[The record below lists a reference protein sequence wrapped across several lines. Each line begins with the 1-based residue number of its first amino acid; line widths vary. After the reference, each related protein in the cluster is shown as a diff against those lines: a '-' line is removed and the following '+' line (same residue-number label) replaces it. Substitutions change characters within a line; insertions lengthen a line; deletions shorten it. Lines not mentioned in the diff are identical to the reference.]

1 MELLKT
7 IRRRSFL
14 SESVY
19 VALNIAL
26 AVAVLIIVWTV
37 ESPVPALLLVLLSKW
52 RIFAVRPRYWIAN
65 IQANLVDII
74 VSVSAVML
82 MYSVV
87 GITNGL
93 FAQILL
99 AALYAIWLIVLKP
112 RSKTR
117 AVVSQAATA
126 LVSGAMVL
134 FVSSYSW
141 PIEIVV
147 LAMAVL
153 GYVVTRHALVRYKED
168 HLQFLS
174 LTWAFVMAQL
184 SWVFSHW
191 VIAYTVPILEVRI
204 PQAVLVISVLSF
216 VAFKVYTSYKQ
227 HEQIR
232 SVDVTLPIVFGI
244 SIIFV
249 LIVFFSNIPIGT
261 L

>member
-52 RIFAVRPRYWIAN
+52 RIFAVRPRYWVAN

-74 VSVSAVML
+74 VNVSAVML

-87 GITNGL
+87 GMTSGL
-93 FAQILL
+93 LVQAFL
-99 AALYAIWLIVLKP
+99 AVLYAVWLIVLKP
-112 RSKTR
+112 RSTTR

-126 LVSGAMVL
+126 LVAGTMVL

-147 LAMAVL
+147 LAMAGL
-153 GYVVTRHALVRYKED
+153 GYVVTRHALVRFKED
-168 HLQFLS
+168 HLQFLA

-184 SWVFSHW
+184 GWVLSHW
-191 VIAYTVPILEVRI
+191 VIAYTVPILEIRI
-204 PQAVLVISVLSF
+204 PQAVLVISAISF
-216 VAFKVYTSYKQ
+216 VAYKVYVSYKQ
-227 HEQIR
+227 HEQVR
-232 SVDVTLPIVFGI
+232 SVDVMLPILFSV

-249 LIVFFSNIPIGT
+249 LMVFFSNIPIGT